1 MAKNGIPIGPNGKYI
16 LRGQSVAARQTGL
29 YVEGLSMMLDCGISK
44 SNLLMSGV
52 SQKMDVLTM
61 LITHGHWDH
70 VKGLIDTL
78 MDNEAVLHNSSE
90 APLPRIFCP
99 NECVDFL
106 RNHIGAS
113 FALTKGM
120 DEPRIHHKY
129 WLNGFLDGQNNQKKE
144 DRILDLSPGQKIPIR
159 FDKKDRKKPTLF
171 AEIMPCRHTAPS
183 IGYGIIEVKNKLCQ
197 DYSALQPN
205 EIAALI
211 NTGTNVFEETEI
223 PLFCFMGDT
232 DETVLY
238 SISGI
243 NTGRK
248 QWRRIA
254 KDIRSARKQKGP
266 LDPHIE
272 KLTKATFSGFPGSS
286 GSFASSSCVPKEIS
300 SHGLDC
306 DHNICDEIDQ
316 IDEIDQN
323 ECDDTKDIQNSF
335 ETSEPI
341 YTFNTVF
348 DKFPTMII
356 ECTYLLP
363 EHRGLALDN
372 RHMHW
377 NALEP
382 YIRGHPNTT
391 FILIHFSNRYAPKFI
406 DDFFKKTPYK
416 NVYPLVTSMS
426 HEHKHQNRHE
436 HKHEPKY
443 EQK

>member
-1 MAKNGIPIGPNGKYI
+1 MAKNGIPIGPNGKYV

-113 FALTKGM
+113 FALTKSM
-120 DEPRIHHKY
+120 EEPRIHHKY

-183 IGYGIIEVKNKLCQ
+183 IGYGIIEVKNKLRQ

-211 NTGTNVFEETEI
+211 NTGTDVFEEIEI

-248 QWRRIA
+248 QWRKIA

-266 LDPHIE
+266 LDQHIE
-272 KLTKATFSGFPGSS
+272 KLTKTTFS
-286 GSFASSSCVPKEIS
+286 ASSSSYIPKEIS
-300 SHGLDC
+300 SHGSD
-306 DHNICDEIDQ
+306 DNHGIC
-316 IDEIDQN
+316 DEIDQN
-323 ECDDTKDIQNSF
+323 ECNDAKDTQNYF

-341 YTFNTVF
+341 YTFNTTF

-382 YIRGHPNTT
+382 YIREHPNTM
-391 FILIHFSNRYAPKFI
+391 FVLIHFSNRYAPKFI
-406 DDFFKKTPYK
+406 DEFFKKTLYK
-416 NVYPLVTSMS
+416 NVYPFVTSMS
-426 HEHKHQNRHE
+426 HEHKH
-436 HKHEPKY
+436 EPKHDH
-443 EQK
+443 KDRNKK